1 MQNETTN
8 ADKTQPI
15 KEEKMDDVK
24 TQFTEMKTKQDEM
37 KTQQNEM
44 KNSLN
49 VLQEQTSLILAF
61 MKEINNKT
69 V

>member
-1 MQNETTN
+1 
-8 ADKTQPI
+8 
-15 KEEKMDDVK
+15 
-24 TQFTEMKTKQDEM
+24 MKTKQDEI
-37 KTQQNEM
+37 KTQQNEIKMEVKEM

-69 V
+69 E

>member
-24 TQFTEMKTKQDEM
+24 TQFTVIKTKQDEM
-37 KTQQNEM
+37 KME
-44 KNSLN
+44 
-49 VLQEQTSLILAF
+49 V
-61 MKEINNKT
+61 
-69 V
+69 